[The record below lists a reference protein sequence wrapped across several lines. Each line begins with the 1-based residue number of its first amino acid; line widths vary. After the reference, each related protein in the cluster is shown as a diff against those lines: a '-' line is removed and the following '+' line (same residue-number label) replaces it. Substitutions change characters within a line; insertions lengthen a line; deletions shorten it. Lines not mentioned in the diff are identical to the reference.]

1 MSKEN
6 NLTDFLTDIANTL
19 RTQTNTTATINP
31 QNFSTMIS
39 NDLVGKAW
47 VEGKYLPLTGGTLTG
62 FLACDKGLGVY
73 NDPLTLQQVPL
84 QIWGG
89 LSGVGCFEFNKDGE
103 ISFKNDSSE
112 QTIWKLTGIS
122 DSTGDSSTVAVSQ
135 KGLKNALTG
144 VEFNLPI
151 YDSTGRGEG
160 SNALAFNTGNA
171 VQSENT
177 NGFGSGNLSGLKG
190 YYWSNISTTGSL
202 NPKINANWYT
212 ITLSSAHTGGTAI
225 NCEYVVG
232 DSISI
237 VKDVKYNDCA
247 TIAAINN
254 NVITIRS
261 DLSDLATTSTGEA
274 TYDNFCIYCNA
285 KPTIGAADLGKNA
298 TAFGENNKALNRSS
312 FATGRENTVV
322 GQYGF
327 AAGRGNTVAY
337 ASFAAGRN
345 NNISHDYSCG
355 IGWNNTSGGQVSTL
369 IGYGNTGRGNY
380 NFLIGASNDTSKNV
394 TEQISIGFANHS
406 EAKTTFSIGKNNKH
420 YLPNGIIIGTNNIGQ
435 GGVCLG
441 DNNTVRENQYT
452 VGKNN
457 RENFKADNVYRLGES
472 LLPNSNQTIVG
483 RYNKQVSS
491 TASFIVGVGTSD
503 TDRKNGMWV
512 TSDGNIVAGGSKITF
527 NGNGSP
533 TAFTVDDLTNTAKT
547 ATAAKNA
554 TETIKKTYLPLSG
567 GYLTGS
573 LYFNGEN
580 TSSQFTDSYI
590 CVLDNAAKSTI
601 TVYGDRIGCSTFG
614 GGWEFRGITDRKG
627 TSSEWA
633 MSQKGVA
640 DNYVAKSDLP
650 SNLLKYQ
657 IITSTSQIGTDTNT
671 AYLILE

>member
-1 MSKEN
+1 M
-6 NLTDFLTDIANTL
+6 
-19 RTQTNTTATINP
+19 
-31 QNFSTMIS
+31 
-39 NDLVGKAW
+39 
-47 VEGKYLPLTGGTLTG
+47 
-62 FLACDKGLGVY
+62 
-73 NDPLTLQQVPL
+73 
-84 QIWGG
+84 
-89 LSGVGCFEFNKDGE
+89 
-103 ISFKNDSSE
+103 
-112 QTIWKLTGIS
+112 
-122 DSTGDSSTVAVSQ
+122 
-135 KGLKNALTG
+135 KNALTG

-190 YYWSNISTTGSL
+190 YYYSNIGLWADEPEGGGHAPSPYCNIL
-202 NPKINANWYT
+202 
-212 ITLSSAHTGGTAI
+212 LSSAHTGGEPV
-225 NCEYVVG
+225 NCEYAVG
-232 DSISI
+232 DVISI
-237 VKDVKYNDCA
+237 VNDVKYNDCS
-247 TIAAINN
+247 TIQSISGNHII
-254 NVITIRS
+254 VDKLPFEDMS
-261 DLSDLATTSTGEA
+261 TSTA

-285 KPTIGAADLGKNA
+285 KPTIGAVDLGKNA

-345 NNISHDYSCG
+345 NNIGHDYSCG

-380 NFLIGASNDTSKNV
+380 NFLIGASNSTSKNV

-420 YLPNGIIIGTNNIGQ
+420 YLQNGIVIGTNNIGQ

-441 DNNTVRENQYT
+441 DNNTVGENQYT

-457 RENFKADNVYRLGES
+457 RENFKAANVYRLGES

-483 RYNKQVSS
+483 RYNKQMSS

-512 TSDGNIVAGGSKITF
+512 TSGGNIVVGGSKITF

-533 TAFTVDDLTNTAKT
+533 TAFTADDLTNTAKT
-547 ATAAKNA
+547 ATEAKNA

-567 GYLTGS
+567 G
-573 LYFNGEN
+573 
-580 TSSQFTDSYI
+580 
-590 CVLDNAAKSTI
+590 TI
-601 TVYGDRIGCSTFG
+601 TGDTTIMGSGGQYGLRIINGDIHFLSDG
-614 GGWEFRGITDRKG
+614 GSSVLGVLGGIVSSKG
-627 TSSEWA
+627 TSTAHA

-640 DNYVAKSDLP
+640 DNYVAKTDI
-650 SNLLKYQ
+650 SNAK
-657 IITSTSQIGTDTNT
+657 GTDTTKVPSLKCLSDNYLPLSGGTLTGELNADKGLQAIGAKIYGGASITGATDIYDLTVHDFKTRSDDETESISIDQTSIQYYNT
-671 AYLILE
+671 NDSTGWTFAGTVFSTTDLTAGTSALPDNQLYFVYE

>member
-1 MSKEN
+1 M
-6 NLTDFLTDIANTL
+6 
-19 RTQTNTTATINP
+19 
-31 QNFSTMIS
+31 
-39 NDLVGKAW
+39 
-47 VEGKYLPLTGGTLTG
+47 
-62 FLACDKGLGVY
+62 
-73 NDPLTLQQVPL
+73 
-84 QIWGG
+84 
-89 LSGVGCFEFNKDGE
+89 
-103 ISFKNDSSE
+103 
-112 QTIWKLTGIS
+112 
-122 DSTGDSSTVAVSQ
+122 
-135 KGLKNALTG
+135 KNALTG

-190 YYWSNISTTGSL
+190 YYWSNISTTDSL
-202 NPKINANWYT
+202 NPKINTNWYT
-212 ITLSSAHTGGTAI
+212 ITLSSAHTGGTAV

-247 TIAAINN
+247 TIVAINN

-261 DLSDLATTSTGEA
+261 DLSDLAATSTGEA

-285 KPTIGAADLGKNA
+285 KPTIGAVDLGKNA

-345 NNISHDYSCG
+345 NNIGHDYSCG

-380 NFLIGASNDTSKNV
+380 NFLIGASNSTSKNV

-420 YLPNGIIIGTNNIGQ
+420 YLQNGIVIGTNNIGQ

-441 DNNTVRENQYT
+441 DNNTVGENQYT

-457 RENFKADNVYRLGES
+457 RENFKAANVYRLGES

-503 TDRKNGMWV
+503 TDRKNGMWI
-512 TSDGNIVAGGSKITF
+512 TSNGNIVVGGSKITF

-533 TAFTVDDLTNTAKT
+533 TAFTADDLTNTAKT
-547 ATAAKNA
+547 ATEAKNA
-554 TETIKKTYLPLSG
+554 TETIKKTYLPRSG
-567 GYLTGS
+567 GYVTGS
-573 LYFNGEN
+573 LDFIDDDKN
-580 TSSQFTDSYI
+580 TSSKITGSYI
-590 CVLDNAAKSTI
+590 EVTDNTAQSTM
-601 TVYGDRIGCSTFG
+601 TVYADRIRRNTFG
-614 GGWEFRGITDRKG
+614 GGWEFEGITDSKG
-627 TSSEWA
+627 TSSR
-633 MSQKGVA
+633 
-640 DNYVAKSDLP
+640 
-650 SNLLKYQ
+650 
-657 IITSTSQIGTDTNT
+657 
-671 AYLILE
+671 